1 MGNGEGSDGGTETWK
16 GQTKRERDRHTHTH
30 TDSSETE
37 GEVGKEQNRQNHPQM
52 RVYKG
57 AKKAREKKRKGRRR
71 KADING

>member
-16 GQTKRERDRHTHTH
+16 GQTKRERDRHIH

-37 GEVGKEQNRQNHPQM
+37 GEVGREQNRQNHPQM

>member
-16 GQTKRERDRHTHTH
+16 GQTKRERDRHIH

-37 GEVGKEQNRQNHPQM
+37 GEVGREQNRQNHPQM

-57 AKKAREKKRKGRRR
+57 ANKSKREEEKRTKE
-71 KADING
+71 KS